1 MTHGWCRRR
10 FGLGVAGL
18 AATLALGGCTG
29 GAAEE
34 PVAGDG
40 TGDASVIAPGEPG
53 EEAETLSPEE
63 AGEAADQARA
73 EPNAADRAFMT
84 MMIEHH
90 EQALVMTDLAERHA
104 EDGDVRNM
112 AERVERAQEPEIEA
126 MEAWLDAHED
136 APEDTGDGHEGHE
149 EGGGHEGHED
159 GAAPGMATEEQLDEL
174 RAARGAEFDRM
185 FVDLMIAH
193 HEGAITMATE
203 ETAQG
208 SETTALEMAAELVA
222 TQGVEIDRMEGLL

>member
-10 FGLGVAGL
+10 LGLGVAAL

-29 GAAEE
+29 GGAEE
-34 PVAGDG
+34 PSAG
-40 TGDASVIAPGEPG
+40 GDEGGASVIAPGEPG

-63 AGEAADQARA
+63 AGEAAAEGRA
-73 EPNAADRAFMT
+73 EPNAADHAFMT

-90 EQALVMTDLAERHA
+90 EQALVMTDLARQHA
-104 EDGDVRNM
+104 EDQAVRSM
-112 AERVERAQEPEIEA
+112 AERVARAQEPEIEA
-126 MEAWLDAHED
+126 MEAWLGAHEEPSD
-136 APEDTGDGHEGHE
+136 DGTDDGHS
-149 EGGGHEGHED
+149 GHEGHED

-193 HEGAITMATE
+193 HEGAVAMATE
-203 ETAQG
+203 EQAQG
-208 SETTALEMAAELVA
+208 SETMALEMAAELVA
-222 TQGVEIDRMEGLL
+222 TQTAEIDRMANLL